1 MTTTPY
7 RPRRSVTRYRAGQAE
22 RCCAGCDSWLPETL
36 EHFYRQRREDGN
48 SRWATHC
55 KPCERERALMT
66 YYARREAAE

>member
-1 MTTTPY
+1 MTAVMTED
-7 RPRRSVTRYRAGQAE
+7 RGANRQ
-22 RCCAGCDSWLPETL
+22 AGCGAWLPETL